1 MKQIIT
7 IDEANSLQ
15 NQIYTLDIAKLSCKT
30 ISEYFYQGERGVYRQ
45 KTKNISSKFLWG
57 LNTIFRIEL
66 L

>member
-30 ISEYFYQGERGVYRQ
+30 ISEYFYQEMNAVFIVKKQ
-45 KTKNISSKFLWG
+45 KISIVSFYG
-57 LNTIFRIEL
+57 STPFSE
-66 L
+66 